1 MNKNT
6 LLTLAGAVALFFV
19 YKNYKKKNKPCSCS
33 KKTES
38 TDNRL
43 EKESSDDECEEAVE
57 MIINERLKNIRM
69 AKEDVE
75 KMRQQELD
83 KCRNS

>member
-6 LLTLAGAVALFFV
+6 LLTIAGGIALFFV
-19 YKNYKKKNKPCSCS
+19 YKNYKKRNKPCSCS

-38 TDNRL
+38 LDTD
-43 EKESSDDECEEAVE
+43 EVSSDDECEEAVD
-57 MIINERLKNIRM
+57 MIMNEKFRNIRM
-69 AKEDVE
+69 SKESKE
-75 KMRQQELD
+75 KARQLELD

>member
-1 MNKNT
+1 MLYSLCIKT
-6 LLTLAGAVALFFV
+6 IR
-19 YKNYKKKNKPCSCS
+19 KKTNLVLVQ

-38 TDNRL
+38 TDTD
-43 EKESSDDECEEAVE
+43 EVSSDDECEEAVD

-69 AKEDVE
+69 TKEGVE

>member
-6 LLTLAGAVALFFV
+6 LLTIAGGIALFFV
-19 YKNYKKKNKPCSCS
+19 YKNYKKRNKPCSCS

-38 TDNRL
+38 KDTD
-43 EKESSDDECEEAVE
+43 EVSSDDECEEAVD

-69 AKEDVE
+69 SKEGVE

>member
-38 TDNRL
+38 TDTD
-43 EKESSDDECEEAVE
+43 EVSSDDECIEAVE

-69 AKEDVE
+69 TKEAVE